1 MALRM
6 VRTPF
11 FYHSFRLDLC
21 LKYTKSGDNGFSGTA
36 AKFKNSHGCNI
47 ATVRIFE
54 HRTTKRFLVLLL
66 IAC

>member
-6 VRTPF
+6 VRIPF

-47 ATVRIFE
+47 ATVRIF
-54 HRTTKRFLVLLL
+54 
-66 IAC
+66 